1 VQKGLRVRKGQQ
13 GGAERTE
20 PISLSAAQEQAAAV
34 GAAWSAAEFRLSVS
48 KHLGCAETQRW
59 HKSPSEACELFSWE
73 TWAQGWGRC
82 SEWHQMTS
90 SSPCQPHNTKGWQG
104 TAISHRVGKRAHQ
117 DFCMPSEGTL
127 YTHSLTPDP
136 VAQLGGTEGHG
147 CCTPP
152 VAIPN
157 SATTGRTTVK
167 ECSNP
172 IGCTVVLLAA
182 WAFLP
187 MLPTCRKGIVTLPIS
202 SGVQHRARKA
212 AIAHLLEE
220 PWLSQCSPR
229 QPL

>member
-1 VQKGLRVRKGQQ
+1 MLRVAPDDLQQ
-13 GGAERTE
+13 
-20 PISLSAAQEQAAAV
+20 SLPT
-34 GAAWSAAEFRLSVS
+34 L
-48 KHLGCAETQRW
+48 
-59 HKSPSEACELFSWE
+59 
-73 TWAQGWGRC
+73 
-82 SEWHQMTS
+82 
-90 SSPCQPHNTKGWQG
+90 PHNTKGWQG

-202 SGVQHRARKA
+202 SGVQHSTEGSHCSLIRGAVA
-212 AIAHLLEE
+212 VTVLSPPATVALTGEA
-220 PWLSQCSPR
+220 LSQLGHVTVGVQDPHHGLGFFGF
-229 QPL
+229 QVDGKAVGVKL